1 MSADLFDYASLIT
14 CPDPMI
20 GARQL
25 NELRLVDRR
34 SEMTAGFNP
43 DGAVAGAMKHERRR
57 SNARQDASHIHVSHG
72 FEHALDRAGT

>member
-14 CPDPMI
+14 RPAPMI

-25 NELRLVDRR
+25 NEPRLVDR
-34 SEMTAGFNP
+34 SGEMTARFNP
-43 DGAVAGAMKHERRR
+43 DSAVAGAVQYERWHG
-57 SNARQDASHIHVSHG
+57 NAPQETSHIHVSHG